1 MEGHSQQK
9 LQATV
14 TTWKEANTDSPVTQK
29 KKKKKKKNTE
39 AWHVKQN
46 KLSTCHLF
54 TNSKPSLSIVTE

>member
-29 KKKKKKKNTE
+29 KKKKKKKHRSL
-39 AWHVKQN
+39 ACQAKQA
-46 KLSTCHLF
+46 KHMSFVHQL
-54 TNSKPSLSIVTE
+54 KA